1 MAEDASYSPFA
12 KKIMEK
18 DREIRQKMEAAHGE
32 SGVLYELYKERL
44 AIYTEAEKM
53 PIDPVTKVLFSSM
66 KSDVVLEIALFKL
79 RKDFDEQASQ
89 IISRIDNM
97 ENDIK
102 TIKKKLNINQN

>member
-1 MAEDASYSPFA
+1 MVNQGYC
-12 KKIMEK
+12 
-18 DREIRQKMEAAHGE
+18 
-32 SGVLYELYKERL
+32 YELYKERL

-66 KSDVVLEIALFKL
+66 KIDVVLEIALFKL